1 MAADQRIVIENC
13 SIATVDAHDT
23 EYADGYVVIVGN
35 RIESLGAGRA
45 PEGLENVV
53 RRIDATGHLV
63 TPGLVNT
70 HHHYY
75 QWITRG
81 LATDHNLFNWLVA
94 LYPTWAR
101 IDEPMVYAAAQGSL
115 AMMARG
121 GVTTAMDHH
130 YVFPRDSGD
139 LSGAIIRAARETGVR
154 FTLAR
159 GSMDRSEKDGG
170 LPPDFAVET
179 LEGALTATEATV
191 KEHHD
196 PSFDA
201 MTQVA
206 VAPCSPFSVSTELL
220 RQGAELARRL
230 GVRLHTHGSETVEE
244 EQFCKELFGM
254 GPTDYFESTGWLGED
269 VWMAHC
275 VHMNDSDIAAFA
287 RTKTGVAHC
296 PSSNARLAAGIA
308 RVPDMLAA
316 GVPVGLGVDG
326 TASNES
332 GELHTELRNALLI
345 NRLGAHKE
353 AALNA
358 RQALRL
364 GTYGG
369 AQVLGR
375 ASQIGSLEPGKLADL
390 VLWKLDTLAHASI
403 ADPVTALVFGA
414 AAPVTASFVNGR
426 QIVEAGRLLHVDE
439 DAIARATGAEPRGGP
454 PPAGGYPL
462 SPLGPGGPGGEAG
475 PRPGGRGPRTGSTAA
490 VSWARAALR
499 APRNGHR
506 PSVPHDHMHHLPET
520 RVRADVSTDRRSRPC
535 PRIPCTPSTRNSPP

>member
-1 MAADQRIVIENC
+1 MADSRIVIENC
-13 SIATVDAHDT
+13 AIATVDANDT
-23 EYADGYVVIVGN
+23 EYASGHVVVADN
-35 RIESLGAGRA
+35 LIESVGAGSA
-45 PEGLENVV
+45 PAGLENVV
-53 RRIDATGHLV
+53 RRVDATGHLL

-70 HHHYY
+70 HHHFY

-81 LATDHNLFNWLVA
+81 LATDHNLFDWLVA

-101 IDEPMVYAAAQGSL
+101 IDEPMVRAAAQGSL

-130 YVFPRDSGD
+130 YVYPRGSGD
-139 LSGAIIRAARETGVR
+139 LTGAIIGAAAETGVR

-159 GSMDRSEKDGG
+159 GSMDRGRSDGG
-170 LPPDFAVET
+170 LPPDFAVES
-179 LEGALTATEATV
+179 LDDALAATEATV
-191 KEHHD
+191 DRYHD
-196 PSFDA
+196 ASFDA
-201 MTQVA
+201 MTQIA
-206 VAPCSPFSVSTELL
+206 VAPCSPFSVSTELM
-220 RQGAELARRL
+220 RQGAELARRK

-254 GPTDYFESTGWLGED
+254 GPTDYFESTGWLGTD

-287 RTKTGVAHC
+287 RTGTGVAHC

-308 RVPDMLAA
+308 RVPDMLKA

-345 NRLGAHKE
+345 NRLGAHRE
-353 AALNA
+353 SALNA

-375 ASQIGSLEPGKLADL
+375 ADQFGSIQTGKLADL
-390 VLWKLDTLAHASI
+390 VLWKLDTLAHSAI
-403 ADPVTALVFGA
+403 EDPVVALVFGA
-414 AAPVTASFVNGR
+414 AAPVTLSLVNGR
-426 QIVEAGRLLHVDE
+426 TVVEDNHLTTVDE
-439 DAIARATGAEPRGGP
+439 DAVAR
-454 PPAGGYPL
+454 
-462 SPLGPGGPGGEAG
+462 
-475 PRPGGRGPRTGSTAA
+475 
-490 VSWARAALR
+490 
-499 APRNGHR
+499 
-506 PSVPHDHMHHLPET
+506 
-520 RVRADVSTDRRSRPC
+520 
-535 PRIPCTPSTRNSPP
+535 STRTEARRLASIAAAG

>member
-1 MAADQRIVIENC
+1 MAPSAAPSRIVIENAA
-13 SIATVDAHDT
+13 IATVDADDT
-23 EYADGYVVIVGN
+23 EYASGYVVVADN
-35 RIESLGAGRA
+35 KIESIGAGQA
-45 PEGLENVV
+45 PAGLENVV
-53 RRIDATGHLV
+53 RRVDGTGHLV
-63 TPGLVNT
+63 TPGLINT
-70 HHHYY
+70 HHHFY

-101 IDEPMVYAAAQGSL
+101 IDEQMARVAAQGSL

-130 YVFPRDSGD
+130 YVYPKGSGD
-139 LSGAIIRAARETGVR
+139 LSGAIIGAASDMGVR

-179 LEGALTATEATV
+179 LEGALAATEETV
-191 KEHHD
+191 DKHHD
-196 PSFDA
+196 ASFGA

-206 VAPCSPFSVSTELL
+206 VAPCSPFSVSTELMK
-220 RQGAELARRL
+220 QGAELARRL

-244 EQFCKELFGM
+244 EKFCHELFGM

-287 RTKTGVAHC
+287 RTGTGVAHC

-308 RVPDMLAA
+308 RVPDMLKA

-345 NRLGAHKE
+345 NRLGAHRE

-364 GTYGG
+364 GTAGG
-369 AQVLGR
+369 ARVLGR
-375 ASQIGSLEPGKLADL
+375 AAEIGSLEAGKLADL
-390 VLWKLDTLAHASI
+390 VLWKIDGIGHSSI
-403 ADPVTALVFGA
+403 ADPVTAIVFGA
-414 AAPVTASFVNGR
+414 AAPVTLSLVNGKPV
-426 QIVEAGRLLHVDE
+426 VEDGRLLRADE
-439 DAIARATGAEPRGGP
+439 DAIARDARQEAQRLARITAE
-454 PPAGGYPL
+454 A
-462 SPLGPGGPGGEAG
+462 
-475 PRPGGRGPRTGSTAA
+475 
-490 VSWARAALR
+490 
-499 APRNGHR
+499 
-506 PSVPHDHMHHLPET
+506 
-520 RVRADVSTDRRSRPC
+520 
-535 PRIPCTPSTRNSPP
+535 

>member
-1 MAADQRIVIENC
+1 MAASADPRTTRRTVIENC

-23 EYADGYVVIVGN
+23 EYASGYIVVADQ
-35 RIESLGAGRA
+35 RIESIGAGSA
-45 PEGLENVV
+45 PEGLTGVV
-53 RRIDATGHLV
+53 RRVDGTGHLA

-70 HHHYY
+70 HHHFY

-81 LATDHNLFNWLVA
+81 LATDHNLFDWLVA

-101 IDEPMVYAAAQGSL
+101 VDEPMVRAAARGSL

-130 YVFPRDSGD
+130 YVYPQGSGD
-139 LSGAIIRAARETGVR
+139 LSGAIIGAARDTGVR

-179 LEGALTATEATV
+179 LDGALAATEATIDA
-191 KEHHD
+191 HHD
-196 PSFDA
+196 ASPGA
-201 MTQVA
+201 MTQIA

-220 RQGAELARRL
+220 RQGAELARRR

-254 GPTDYFESTGWLGED
+254 GPTDYFESTGWLGDD

-287 RTKTGVAHC
+287 RTGTGVAHC

-332 GELHTELRNALLI
+332 GELHTELRNALLV
-345 NRLGAHKE
+345 NRLGAHREK
-353 AALNA
+353 ALNA

-364 GTYGG
+364 GTHGG
-369 AQVLGR
+369 ARVLGR
-375 ASQIGSLEPGKLADL
+375 ADEIGSLEAGKLADL

-414 AAPVTASFVNGR
+414 AAPVTLSLVNGR
-426 QIVEAGRLLHVDE
+426 TVVEDNHLTTVDE
-439 DAIARATGAEPRGGP
+439 DAIAR
-454 PPAGGYPL
+454 
-462 SPLGPGGPGGEAG
+462 
-475 PRPGGRGPRTGSTAA
+475 
-490 VSWARAALR
+490 
-499 APRNGHR
+499 
-506 PSVPHDHMHHLPET
+506 ET
-520 RVRADVSTDRRSRPC
+520 RDEARRLAQ
-535 PRIPCTPSTRNSPP
+535 IAAGA

>member
-1 MAADQRIVIENC
+1 MAASRIVIENC
-13 SIATVDAHDT
+13 AIATVDAHDT
-23 EYADGYVVIVGN
+23 EYASGHVVVADN
-35 RIESLGAGRA
+35 RIESVGAGPA
-45 PEGLENVV
+45 PEGLQNVT
-53 RRIDATGHLV
+53 RRIDGTGHLL

-70 HHHYY
+70 HHHFY

-81 LATDHNLFNWLVA
+81 LATDHNLFDWLVA

-101 IDEPMVYAAAQGSL
+101 IDEPMVRAAAEGSL

-130 YVFPRDSGD
+130 YVFPQGSGD
-139 LSGAIIRAARETGVR
+139 LSGAIIGAARDLGVR

-159 GSMDRSEKDGG
+159 GSMDLSEKDGG

-179 LEGALTATEATV
+179 LDGALAATADTV
-191 KEHHD
+191 DKHHD
-196 PSFDA
+196 ASFGA

-220 RQGAELARRL
+220 RQGAELARAK

-244 EQFCKELFGM
+244 EKFCHERFGM
-254 GPTDYFESTGWLGED
+254 GPTAYFESTGWLGDD

-275 VHMNDSDIAAFA
+275 VHMNDADIAAFA
-287 RTKTGVAHC
+287 RTGTGVAHC

-345 NRLGAHKE
+345 NRLGAHRE

-364 GTYGG
+364 GTHGG
-369 AQVLGR
+369 ARVLGR
-375 ASQIGSLEPGKLADL
+375 GDQTGSVEAGKLADL
-390 VLWKLDTLAHASI
+390 VLWKVDGLGHSTI

-414 AAPVTASFVNGR
+414 PAPVTASFVDGR
-426 QIVEAGRLLHVDE
+426 QIVEHDRLLTADE
-439 DAIARATGAEPRGGP
+439 DRIARSARDEAQRLARIA
-454 PPAGGYPL
+454 AG
-462 SPLGPGGPGGEAG
+462 
-475 PRPGGRGPRTGSTAA
+475 T
-490 VSWARAALR
+490 
-499 APRNGHR
+499 
-506 PSVPHDHMHHLPET
+506 
-520 RVRADVSTDRRSRPC
+520 
-535 PRIPCTPSTRNSPP
+535 

>member
-1 MAADQRIVIENC
+1 MADSRIVIENC
-13 SIATVDAHDT
+13 AIATVDANDT
-23 EYADGYVVIVGN
+23 EYASGHVVVADN
-35 RIESLGAGRA
+35 LIESVGAGSA
-45 PEGLENVV
+45 PAGLENVV
-53 RRIDATGHLV
+53 RRVDATGHLL

-70 HHHYY
+70 HHHFY

-81 LATDHNLFNWLVA
+81 LATDHNLFDWLVA

-101 IDEPMVYAAAQGSL
+101 IDEPMVRAAAQGSL

-130 YVFPRDSGD
+130 YVYPRGSGD
-139 LSGAIIRAARETGVR
+139 LTGAIIGAAAETGVR

-159 GSMDRSEKDGG
+159 GSMDRGRSDGG
-170 LPPDFAVET
+170 LPPDFAVES
-179 LEGALTATEATV
+179 LDDALAATEATV
-191 KEHHD
+191 DRYHD
-196 PSFDA
+196 ASFDA
-201 MTQVA
+201 MTQIA
-206 VAPCSPFSVSTELL
+206 VAPCSPFSVSTELMC
-220 RQGAELARRL
+220 QGAELARRR

-254 GPTDYFESTGWLGED
+254 GPTDYFESTGWLGAD

-287 RTKTGVAHC
+287 RTGTGVAHC

-308 RVPDMLAA
+308 RVPDMLKA

-345 NRLGAHKE
+345 NRLGAHRE
-353 AALNA
+353 SALNA

-375 ASQIGSLEPGKLADL
+375 ADQFGSIETGKLADL
-390 VLWKLDTLAHASI
+390 VLWKLDTLAHSAI
-403 ADPVTALVFGA
+403 ADPVVALVFGA
-414 AAPVTASFVNGR
+414 AAPVTLSLVNGR
-426 QIVEAGRLLHVDE
+426 TVVEDNHLTTVDE
-439 DAIARATGAEPRGGP
+439 DAVAR
-454 PPAGGYPL
+454 
-462 SPLGPGGPGGEAG
+462 
-475 PRPGGRGPRTGSTAA
+475 
-490 VSWARAALR
+490 
-499 APRNGHR
+499 
-506 PSVPHDHMHHLPET
+506 
-520 RVRADVSTDRRSRPC
+520 
-535 PRIPCTPSTRNSPP
+535 STRTEARRLASIAAAG

>member
-1 MAADQRIVIENC
+1 MAPSAAPQRIVIENC
-13 SIATVDAHDT
+13 AIATVDANDT
-23 EYADGYVVIVGN
+23 EYASGYLVVADN
-35 RIESLGAGRA
+35 KIESIGAGQA
-45 PEGLENVV
+45 PQGLENVV
-53 RRIDATGHLV
+53 RRIDGTGHLV
-63 TPGLVNT
+63 TPGLINT
-70 HHHYY
+70 HHHFY

-101 IDEPMVYAAAQGSL
+101 IDEQMGRVAAQGSL

-130 YVFPRDSGD
+130 YVYPRNAGD
-139 LSGAIIRAARETGVR
+139 LSGAIIGAASEMGVR

-159 GSMDRSEKDGG
+159 GSMDRSVKDGG

-179 LEGALTATEATV
+179 LEGALAGTEETIDRF
-191 KEHHD
+191 HD
-196 PSFDA
+196 ASFDS
-201 MTQVA
+201 MIQVA
-206 VAPCSPFSVSTELL
+206 VAPCSPFSVSTELMK
-220 RQGAELARRL
+220 QGAELARRR

-254 GPTDYFESTGWLGED
+254 GPTDYFESTGWLGND

-287 RTKTGVAHC
+287 RTGTGVAHC

-345 NRLGAHKE
+345 NRLNAQHRE
-353 AALNA
+353 RALNA

-375 ASQIGSLEPGKLADL
+375 ADQIGSLEAGKLADF

-426 QIVEAGRLLHVDE
+426 QIVENGRLTTVDE
-439 DAIARATGAEPRGGP
+439 DVIAVATRE
-454 PPAGGYPL
+454 
-462 SPLGPGGPGGEAG
+462 EAQ
-475 PRPGGRGPRTGSTAA
+475 RLARIAA
-490 VSWARAALR
+490 QA
-499 APRNGHR
+499 
-506 PSVPHDHMHHLPET
+506 
-520 RVRADVSTDRRSRPC
+520 
-535 PRIPCTPSTRNSPP
+535 

>member
-1 MAADQRIVIENC
+1 MAPSAAPSRIVIENAA
-13 SIATVDAHDT
+13 IATVDADDT
-23 EYADGYVVIVGN
+23 EYASGYVVVADN
-35 RIESLGAGRA
+35 KIESIGAGQA
-45 PEGLENVV
+45 PAGLENVV
-53 RRIDATGHLV
+53 RRVDGTGHLV
-63 TPGLVNT
+63 TPGLINT
-70 HHHYY
+70 HHHFY

-101 IDEPMVYAAAQGSL
+101 IDEQMARVAAQGSL

-130 YVFPRDSGD
+130 YVYPKGSGD
-139 LSGAIIRAARETGVR
+139 LSGAIIGAASDMGVR

-179 LEGALTATEATV
+179 LEGALAATEETV
-191 KEHHD
+191 DQHHD
-196 PSFDA
+196 ASFGA

-206 VAPCSPFSVSTELL
+206 VAPCSPFSVSTELMK
-220 RQGAELARRL
+220 QGAELARRL

-244 EQFCKELFGM
+244 EKFCHELFGM

-287 RTKTGVAHC
+287 RTGTGVAHC

-308 RVPDMLAA
+308 RVPDMLKA

-345 NRLGAHKE
+345 NRLGAHRE

-364 GTYGG
+364 GTAGG
-369 AQVLGR
+369 ARVLGR
-375 ASQIGSLEPGKLADL
+375 AAEIGSLEAGKLADL
-390 VLWKLDTLAHASI
+390 VLWKIDGIGHSSI
-403 ADPVTALVFGA
+403 ADPVTAIVFGA
-414 AAPVTASFVNGR
+414 AAPVTLSLVNGKPV
-426 QIVEAGRLLHVDE
+426 VEDGRLLHADE
-439 DAIARATGAEPRGGP
+439 DAIARDARQEAQRLARITAE
-454 PPAGGYPL
+454 A
-462 SPLGPGGPGGEAG
+462 
-475 PRPGGRGPRTGSTAA
+475 
-490 VSWARAALR
+490 
-499 APRNGHR
+499 
-506 PSVPHDHMHHLPET
+506 
-520 RVRADVSTDRRSRPC
+520 
-535 PRIPCTPSTRNSPP
+535 

>member
-1 MAADQRIVIENC
+1 MAAAQRIVIENC
-13 SIATVDAHDT
+13 SIATVDADDT
-23 EYADGYVVIVGN
+23 EYATGYVVVAGD
-35 RIESLGAGRA
+35 RIESLGAGSA

-53 RRIDATGHLV
+53 RRVDGTGHLA

-70 HHHYY
+70 HHHFY

-81 LATDHNLFNWLVA
+81 LATDHNLFDWLVA

-101 IDEPMVYAAAQGSL
+101 IDEQMVYAAAQGSL

-130 YVFPRDSGD
+130 YVFPKGSGD

-159 GSMDRSEKDGG
+159 GSMDRGEKDGG

-179 LEGALTATEATV
+179 LEDALAATEATV
-191 KEHHD
+191 DEHHD
-196 PSFDA
+196 ASFGA
-201 MTQVA
+201 MTQIA

-220 RQGAELARRL
+220 TQGAELARRK

-244 EQFCKELFGM
+244 EQFCEERFGM

-287 RTKTGVAHC
+287 RTRTGVAHC

-332 GELHTELRNALLI
+332 GELHTELRNALLV
-345 NRLGAHKE
+345 NRLGAHRE

-364 GTYGG
+364 GTFGG

-375 ASQIGSLEPGKLADL
+375 AAEIGSLEPGKLADL
-390 VLWKLDTLAHASI
+390 VLWRLDTLAHASI
-403 ADPVTALVFGA
+403 ADPVTALVLGA
-414 AAPVTASFVNGR
+414 AAPVTLSLVGGLPV
-426 QIVEAGRLLHVDE
+426 VENSRLLNVDE
-439 DAIARATGAEPRGGP
+439 DAVARSTRAEAQRLARITARA
-454 PPAGGYPL
+454 
-462 SPLGPGGPGGEAG
+462 
-475 PRPGGRGPRTGSTAA
+475 
-490 VSWARAALR
+490 
-499 APRNGHR
+499 
-506 PSVPHDHMHHLPET
+506 
-520 RVRADVSTDRRSRPC
+520 
-535 PRIPCTPSTRNSPP
+535 

>member
-1 MAADQRIVIENC
+1 MAAAQRVVIENAA
-13 SIATVDAHDT
+13 IATVDAQDT
-23 EYADGYVVIVGN
+23 EYAEGHLVLAGN

-45 PEGLENVV
+45 PEGLQDVT

-70 HHHYY
+70 HHHFY

-81 LATDHNLFNWLVA
+81 LATDHNLFDWLVA

-130 YVFPRDSGD
+130 YVFPKDSGD

-154 FTLAR
+154 LTLAR
-159 GSMDRSEKDGG
+159 GSMDLGEKDGG

-179 LEGALTATEATV
+179 LEGALTATEETV
-191 KEHHD
+191 RQHHD
-196 PSFDA
+196 ASSDA

-220 RQGAELARRL
+220 KEGAELARRL

-244 EQFCKELFGM
+244 ERFCHERFGM
-254 GPTDYFESTGWLGED
+254 GPTDYLESTGWLGED

-287 RTKTGVAHC
+287 RTGTGVAHC

-332 GELHTELRNALLI
+332 GELHTELRNALLV
-345 NRLGAHKE
+345 NRLGPHRE
-353 AALNA
+353 AALTA

-375 ASQIGSLEPGKLADL
+375 AVETGSLEPGKLADL
-390 VLWKLDTLAHASI
+390 VLWRLDTLAHASI
-403 ADPVTALVFGA
+403 ADPVTALVLGA

-426 QIVEAGRLLHVDE
+426 QIVENGRLLTVDE
-439 DAIARATGAEPRGGP
+439 DAIARSTRQEARRLARIA
-454 PPAGGYPL
+454 AGG
-462 SPLGPGGPGGEAG
+462 
-475 PRPGGRGPRTGSTAA
+475 
-490 VSWARAALR
+490 
-499 APRNGHR
+499 
-506 PSVPHDHMHHLPET
+506 
-520 RVRADVSTDRRSRPC
+520 
-535 PRIPCTPSTRNSPP
+535 

>member
-1 MAADQRIVIENC
+1 MAADRRTVIENC
-13 SIATVDAHDT
+13 AIATVDAQDT
-23 EYADGYVVIVGN
+23 EHATGHLVLAGD
-35 RIESLGAGRA
+35 RIESLGPGPA
-45 PEGLENVV
+45 PEGLENVA
-53 RRIDATGHLV
+53 RRIDATGHLA

-70 HHHYY
+70 HHHFY
-75 QWITRG
+75 QWLTRG
-81 LATDHNLFNWLVA
+81 LATDHNLFDWLVA

-101 IDEPMVYAAAQGSL
+101 IDEAMVHAAAQGSL

-130 YVFPRDSGD
+130 YVFPRGSGD
-139 LSGAIIRAARETGVR
+139 LSAAIIEAARAMGVR

-159 GSMDRSEKDGG
+159 GSMDRGESDGG

-179 LEGALTATEATV
+179 LDDALAATEETV
-191 KEHHD
+191 RRHHD
-196 PSFDA
+196 TSPGA

-206 VAPCSPFSVSTELL
+206 VAPCSPFSVSTELM
-220 RQGAELARRL
+220 RQGADLARRL

-244 EQFCKELFGM
+244 EKFCHELFGM
-254 GPTDYFESTGWLGED
+254 GPTDYFESTGWLGDD

-287 RTKTGVAHC
+287 RTGTGVAHC

-345 NRLGAHKE
+345 NRLGAHREK
-353 AALNA
+353 ALTA

-364 GTYGG
+364 GTHGG
-369 AQVLGR
+369 ARVLGR
-375 ASQIGSLEPGKLADL
+375 ADEIGSLEPGKLADL
-390 VLWKLDTLAHASI
+390 VLWRMDTLAHASI

-426 QIVEAGRLLHVDE
+426 QIVENGRLLTADE
-439 DAIARATGAEPRGGP
+439 DAVARTTRAEARRLARIA
-454 PPAGGYPL
+454 
-462 SPLGPGGPGGEAG
+462 
-475 PRPGGRGPRTGSTAA
+475 
-490 VSWARAALR
+490 
-499 APRNGHR
+499 GH
-506 PSVPHDHMHHLPET
+506 
-520 RVRADVSTDRRSRPC
+520 A
-535 PRIPCTPSTRNSPP
+535 

>member
-1 MAADQRIVIENC
+1 MAAARRIVIENC
-13 SIATVDAHDT
+13 SIATVDADDT
-23 EYADGYVVIVGN
+23 EYPSGHLVIDGD
-35 RIESLGAGRA
+35 RIETLGAGRA

-53 RRIDATGHLV
+53 RRIDATGHLM

-70 HHHYY
+70 HHHFY
-75 QWITRG
+75 QWLTRG
-81 LATDHNLFNWLVA
+81 LATDHNLFDWLVA

-101 IDEPMVYAAAQGSL
+101 IDEPMVYAAARGSL
-115 AMMARG
+115 ATLARG

-130 YVFPRDSGD
+130 YVHPKDSGD

-159 GSMDRSEKDGG
+159 GSMDLGEKDGG

-179 LEGALTATEATV
+179 LDGALAATERTV
-191 KEHHD
+191 QEHHD
-196 PSFDA
+196 TSFGA
-201 MTQVA
+201 LTQVA
-206 VAPCSPFSVSTELL
+206 VAPCSPFSVSTELM
-220 RQGAELARRL
+220 REGAELARRL

-244 EQFCKELFGM
+244 EQFCKERFGM

-287 RTKTGVAHC
+287 RTRTGVAHC

-345 NRLGAHKE
+345 NRLGAHRE
-353 AALNA
+353 HALST

-375 ASQIGSLEPGKLADL
+375 AAEIGSLEPGKLADL

-403 ADPVTALVFGA
+403 ADPVAALVLGA
-414 AAPVTASFVNGR
+414 AAPVTASFVHGR
-426 QIVEAGRLLHVDE
+426 QIVEDGRLLHIDE
-439 DAIARATGAEPRGGP
+439 DAVAR
-454 PPAGGYPL
+454 
-462 SPLGPGGPGGEAG
+462 
-475 PRPGGRGPRTGSTAA
+475 
-490 VSWARAALR
+490 
-499 APRNGHR
+499 
-506 PSVPHDHMHHLPET
+506 
-520 RVRADVSTDRRSRPC
+520 
-535 PRIPCTPSTRNSPP
+535 STRHEAQRLARIAGQG

>member
-1 MAADQRIVIENC
+1 MAADRRTVIENC
-13 SIATVDAHDT
+13 AIATVDVADT
-23 EYADGYVVIVGN
+23 EYATGHLVLAGD
-35 RIESLGAGRA
+35 RIESLGPGPA
-45 PEGLENVV
+45 PEGLENVT
-53 RRIDATGHLV
+53 RRIDATGHLA

-70 HHHYY
+70 HHHFY
-75 QWITRG
+75 QWLTRG
-81 LATDHNLFNWLVA
+81 LATDHNLFDWLVA

-101 IDEPMVYAAAQGSL
+101 IDEAMVHAAAQGSL

-130 YVFPRDSGD
+130 YVFPRGSGD
-139 LSGAIIRAARETGVR
+139 LSEAIITAARDMGVR

-159 GSMDRSEKDGG
+159 GSMDRGESDGG

-179 LEGALTATEATV
+179 LDDALAATEETV
-191 KEHHD
+191 RRHHD
-196 PSFDA
+196 TSPGA

-206 VAPCSPFSVSTELL
+206 VAPCSPFSVSTELM

-244 EQFCKELFGM
+244 EKFCHELFGM
-254 GPTDYFESTGWLGED
+254 GPTDYFASTGWLGED

-287 RTKTGVAHC
+287 RTGTGVAHC

-345 NRLGAHKE
+345 NRLGAHREK
-353 AALNA
+353 ALTA

-364 GTYGG
+364 GTHGG
-369 AQVLGR
+369 ARVLGR
-375 ASQIGSLEPGKLADL
+375 ADEIGSLEPGKLADL
-390 VLWKLDTLAHASI
+390 VLWRMDTLAHASI

-426 QIVEAGRLLHVDE
+426 QIVENGRLLTADE
-439 DAIARATGAEPRGGP
+439 DAVARTTRAEARRLARIAGQ
-454 PPAGGYPL
+454 
-462 SPLGPGGPGGEAG
+462 
-475 PRPGGRGPRTGSTAA
+475 
-490 VSWARAALR
+490 V
-499 APRNGHR
+499 
-506 PSVPHDHMHHLPET
+506 
-520 RVRADVSTDRRSRPC
+520 
-535 PRIPCTPSTRNSPP
+535 

>member
-1 MAADQRIVIENC
+1 MAATAAARTIIENC
-13 SIATVDAHDT
+13 AIATVDANDT
-23 EYADGYVVIVGN
+23 EYASGYVVVAGN
-35 RIESLGAGRA
+35 RIESIGAGKA
-45 PEGLENVV
+45 PEGLANVV
-53 RRIDATGHLV
+53 RRIDGTGHLV

-70 HHHYY
+70 HHHFY

-101 IDEPMVYAAAQGSL
+101 IDEPMVTAAAQGSL

-130 YVFPRDSGD
+130 YVFPQGSGD
-139 LSGAIIRAARETGVR
+139 LSSAIIGAASDMGVR

-159 GSMDRSEKDGG
+159 GSMDRSVKDGG

-179 LEGALTATEATV
+179 LEGALAGTEATV
-191 KEHHD
+191 DQHHD
-196 PSFDA
+196 ASFDA

-220 RQGAELARRL
+220 KQGAELARRK

-254 GPTDYFESTGWLGED
+254 GPTDYFESTGWLGSD

-287 RTKTGVAHC
+287 RTGTGVAHC

-345 NRLGAHKE
+345 NRLGAHRE

-375 ASQIGSLEPGKLADL
+375 ADQIGSLEAGKLADL
-390 VLWKLDTLAHASI
+390 VMWKIDGLGHSTI
-403 ADPVTALVFGA
+403 ADPVTAIVFGA
-414 AAPVTASFVNGR
+414 AAPVTLSLVNGKPV
-426 QIVEAGRLLHVDE
+426 VEDNHLITVDE
-439 DAIARATGAEPRGGP
+439 DAIAR
-454 PPAGGYPL
+454 
-462 SPLGPGGPGGEAG
+462 S
-475 PRPGGRGPRTGSTAA
+475 
-490 VSWARAALR
+490 ARAEAQRL
-499 APRNGHR
+499 A
-506 PSVPHDHMHHLPET
+506 
-520 RVRADVSTDRRSRPC
+520 
-535 PRIPCTPSTRNSPP
+535 RIVAQG

>member
-1 MAADQRIVIENC
+1 MAPSSADRIVIENVA
-13 SIATVDAHDT
+13 IATVDAQDT
-23 EYADGYVVIVGN
+23 EYASGHIVVAGN
-35 RIESLGAGRA
+35 VIESIGAGGA

-53 RRIDATGHLV
+53 RRVDGTGHLA

-70 HHHYY
+70 HHHFY

-101 IDEPMVYAAAQGSL
+101 IDEQMTYAAAQGSL

-130 YVFPRDSGD
+130 YVFPQGSGD
-139 LSGAIIRAARETGVR
+139 LSGSIIRAASEMGVR

-179 LEGALTATEATV
+179 LEGALAATEETV
-191 KEHHD
+191 KKHHD
-196 PSFDA
+196 ASFGA

-220 RQGAELARRL
+220 KQGAELARRL

-244 EQFCKELFGM
+244 EKFCHELFGM

-269 VWMAHC
+269 VWMAHS
-275 VHMNDSDIAAFA
+275 VHMNDSDIAAFG

-345 NRLGAHKE
+345 NRLGAHRE

-375 ASQIGSLEPGKLADL
+375 AGEIGSLETGKLADL
-390 VLWKLDTLAHASI
+390 VLWKMDTLAHSSI
-403 ADPVTALVFGA
+403 LDPVTALVFGA
-414 AAPVTASFVNGR
+414 AAPVTLSLVNGVPV
-426 QIVEAGRLLHVDE
+426 VEDSRLLHVDE
-439 DAIARATGAEPRGGP
+439 DAIARSTRD
-454 PPAGGYPL
+454 
-462 SPLGPGGPGGEAG
+462 EAQ
-475 PRPGGRGPRTGSTAA
+475 RLARIA
-490 VSWARAALR
+490 ARA
-499 APRNGHR
+499 
-506 PSVPHDHMHHLPET
+506 
-520 RVRADVSTDRRSRPC
+520 
-535 PRIPCTPSTRNSPP
+535 

>member
-1 MAADQRIVIENC
+1 MAQRIVIENAA
-13 SIATVDAHDT
+13 IATVDARDT
-23 EYADGYVVIVGN
+23 EHTSGHVVVADNV
-35 RIESLGAGRA
+35 IESVGAGRA
-45 PEGLENVV
+45 PEGLTDVV

-70 HHHYY
+70 HHHFY

-101 IDEPMVYAAAQGSL
+101 IDEQMTYAAAQGSL

-130 YVFPRDSGD
+130 YVFPKGSGD

-179 LEGALTATEATV
+179 LDGALAATEATV
-191 KEHHD
+191 NEHHD
-196 PSFDA
+196 ASFGA

-244 EQFCKELFGM
+244 EKFCHELFGM

-275 VHMNDSDIAAFA
+275 VHMNDSDIHAFA
-287 RTKTGVAHC
+287 RTRTGVAHC

-332 GELHTELRNALLI
+332 GELHTELRNALLV
-345 NRLGAHKE
+345 NRLGPHRE
-353 AALNA
+353 AALDA
-358 RQALRL
+358 RKALRL

-375 ASQIGSLEPGKLADL
+375 AAEIGSLEPGKLADL
-390 VLWKLDTLAHASI
+390 VLWRLDTLAHASI

-414 AAPVTASFVNGR
+414 AAPVTLSLVGGR
-426 QIVEAGRLLHVDE
+426 AVVEDGRLLHVDE
-439 DAIARATGAEPRGGP
+439 DAIAR
-454 PPAGGYPL
+454 
-462 SPLGPGGPGGEAG
+462 
-475 PRPGGRGPRTGSTAA
+475 
-490 VSWARAALR
+490 
-499 APRNGHR
+499 
-506 PSVPHDHMHHLPET
+506 
-520 RVRADVSTDRRSRPC
+520 
-535 PRIPCTPSTRNSPP
+535 STRDEARRLARIAAGD

>member
-1 MAADQRIVIENC
+1 MAADRRTVIENC
-13 SIATVDAHDT
+13 AIATVDVADT
-23 EYADGYVVIVGN
+23 EYATGHLVLAGA
-35 RIESLGAGRA
+35 RIESLGPGPA
-45 PEGLENVV
+45 PEGLGHVT
-53 RRIDATGHLV
+53 RRIDATGHLA

-70 HHHYY
+70 HHHFY
-75 QWITRG
+75 QWLTRG
-81 LATDHNLFNWLVA
+81 LATDHNLFDWLVA

-101 IDEPMVYAAAQGSL
+101 IDEAMVHAAAQGSL

-130 YVFPRDSGD
+130 YVFPRGSGD
-139 LSGAIIRAARETGVR
+139 LSGAIITAARDMGVR

-159 GSMDRSEKDGG
+159 GSMDRGESDGG

-179 LEGALTATEATV
+179 LDDALAATEETV
-191 KEHHD
+191 RRHHD
-196 PSFDA
+196 TSPGA
-201 MTQVA
+201 MTQIA
-206 VAPCSPFSVSTELL
+206 VAPCSPFSVSTELM
-220 RQGAELARRL
+220 RRGAELARRL

-244 EQFCKELFGM
+244 EKFCHELFGM
-254 GPTDYFESTGWLGED
+254 GPTDYFASTGWLGED

-287 RTKTGVAHC
+287 RTGTGVAHC

-345 NRLGAHKE
+345 NRLGAHREK
-353 AALNA
+353 ALTA

-364 GTYGG
+364 GTHGG
-369 AQVLGR
+369 ARVLGR
-375 ASQIGSLEPGKLADL
+375 ADEIGSLEPGKLADL
-390 VLWKLDTLAHASI
+390 VLWRMDTLAHASI

-426 QIVEAGRLLHVDE
+426 QIVENGRLLTADE
-439 DAIARATGAEPRGGP
+439 DAVART
-454 PPAGGYPL
+454 
-462 SPLGPGGPGGEAG
+462 
-475 PRPGGRGPRTGSTAA
+475 
-490 VSWARAALR
+490 
-499 APRNGHR
+499 
-506 PSVPHDHMHHLPET
+506 T
-520 RVRADVSTDRRSRPC
+520 RVEARRLA
-535 PRIPCTPSTRNSPP
+535 RIAGQV

>member
-1 MAADQRIVIENC
+1 MAASRIVIENC
-13 SIATVDAHDT
+13 AIATVDAHGT
-23 EYADGYVVIVGN
+23 EYASGHVVVADN
-35 RIESLGAGRA
+35 RIESVGAGRA
-45 PEGLENVV
+45 PAALERVV
-53 RRIDATGHLV
+53 RRIDGTGHLV

-70 HHHYY
+70 HHHFY

-81 LATDHNLFNWLVA
+81 LATDHNLFDWLVA
-94 LYPTWAR
+94 LYPIWAR
-101 IDEPMVYAAAQGSL
+101 IDEPMVRAAARGSL

-130 YVFPRDSGD
+130 YVYPRGTGD
-139 LSGAIIRAARETGVR
+139 LSGAIIGAAAETGVR

-159 GSMDRSEKDGG
+159 GSMDRGASDGG
-170 LPPDFAVET
+170 LPPDFAVES
-179 LEGALTATEATV
+179 LDSALAATEETV
-191 KEHHD
+191 DRHHD
-196 PSFDA
+196 PAFDA
-201 MTQVA
+201 MTQIA

-220 RQGAELARRL
+220 SQGAELARRK

-254 GPTDYFESTGWLGED
+254 GPTDYFESTGWLGSD

-287 RTKTGVAHC
+287 RTGTGVAHC
-296 PSSNARLAAGIA
+296 PSSNARLGAGIA
-308 RVPDMLAA
+308 RVPEMLAA

-345 NRLGAHKE
+345 NRLGARRE
-353 AALNA
+353 SALNA

-375 ASQIGSLEPGKLADL
+375 AAQIGSIEPGKLADL

-403 ADPVTALVFGA
+403 ADPVVALVFGA
-414 AAPVTASFVNGR
+414 AAPVTLSLVNGETV
-426 QIVEAGRLLHVDE
+426 VEDGRLTTVDE
-439 DAIARATGAEPRGGP
+439 DAVAR
-454 PPAGGYPL
+454 
-462 SPLGPGGPGGEAG
+462 
-475 PRPGGRGPRTGSTAA
+475 
-490 VSWARAALR
+490 
-499 APRNGHR
+499 
-506 PSVPHDHMHHLPET
+506 ET
-520 RVRADVSTDRRSRPC
+520 RSEARRLA
-535 PRIPCTPSTRNSPP
+535 RIAAEG

>member
-1 MAADQRIVIENC
+1 MAPSAAQRVVIENC
-13 SIATVDAHDT
+13 AIATVDAGDT
-23 EYADGYVVIVGN
+23 EYASGYLVLAGN
-35 RIESLGAGRA
+35 RIEAVGAGKA

-53 RRIDATGHLV
+53 RRIDGRGHLA

-70 HHHYY
+70 HHHFY

-81 LATDHNLFNWLVA
+81 LATDHNLFDWLVA

-101 IDEPMVYAAAQGSL
+101 IDERMTYAAARGSL

-130 YVFPRDSGD
+130 YVYPHGSGD
-139 LSGAIIRAARETGVR
+139 LSGSIIRAAAETGVR

-179 LEGALTATEATV
+179 LEGALAATEETV
-191 KEHHD
+191 RKHHD
-196 PSFDA
+196 ASFDA

-220 RQGAELARRL
+220 REGAELARRL

-244 EQFCKELFGM
+244 EKFCHELFGM

-275 VHMNDSDIAAFA
+275 VHMNDSDIEAFA
-287 RTKTGVAHC
+287 RTRTGVAHC

-308 RVPDMLAA
+308 RVPDMLKA

-345 NRLGAHKE
+345 NRLGAHRE

-375 ASQIGSLEPGKLADL
+375 AEQIGSLEPGKLADV
-390 VLWKLDTLAHASI
+390 VLWKMDTLAHASI
-403 ADPVTALVFGA
+403 TDPVTALVFGA

-426 QIVEAGRLLHVDE
+426 QIVEDGRLLTVDE
-439 DAIARATGAEPRGGP
+439 DAV
-454 PPAGGYPL
+454 
-462 SPLGPGGPGGEAG
+462 
-475 PRPGGRGPRTGSTAA
+475 A
-490 VSWARAALR
+490 VSTREEAQRLARIAAQ
-499 APRNGHR
+499 G
-506 PSVPHDHMHHLPET
+506 
-520 RVRADVSTDRRSRPC
+520 
-535 PRIPCTPSTRNSPP
+535 

>member
-1 MAADQRIVIENC
+1 MAASADSRTTERIVIENC

-23 EYADGYVVIVGN
+23 EYASGYIVVADN
-35 RIESLGAGRA
+35 RIESIGAGKA
-45 PEGLENVV
+45 PEGLTGVV
-53 RRIDATGHLV
+53 RRIDGTGHLA

-70 HHHYY
+70 HHHFY

-81 LATDHNLFNWLVA
+81 LATDNNLFDWLVA

-101 IDEPMVYAAAQGSL
+101 IDEPMARTAAQGSL

-130 YVFPRDSGD
+130 YVYPQGSGD
-139 LSGAIIRAARETGVR
+139 LSGAIIGAARDMGVR

-179 LEGALTATEATV
+179 LDGALAATEATIDA
-191 KEHHD
+191 HHD
-196 PSFDA
+196 ASFGA

-206 VAPCSPFSVSTELL
+206 VAPCSPFSVSTELM
-220 RQGAELARRL
+220 RQGAELARRR

-254 GPTDYFESTGWLGED
+254 GPTDYFESTGWLGDD

-287 RTKTGVAHC
+287 RTGTGVAHC

-345 NRLGAHKE
+345 NRLGAHREK
-353 AALNA
+353 ALNA

-364 GTYGG
+364 GTHGG
-369 AQVLGR
+369 ARVLGR
-375 ASQIGSLEPGKLADL
+375 GDEIGSLEPGKLADL

-414 AAPVTASFVNGR
+414 AAPVTLSLVNGR
-426 QIVEAGRLLHVDE
+426 TVVEDSRLTTVDE
-439 DAIARATGAEPRGGP
+439 DAIARATRDEARRLAQIAAGA
-454 PPAGGYPL
+454 
-462 SPLGPGGPGGEAG
+462 
-475 PRPGGRGPRTGSTAA
+475 
-490 VSWARAALR
+490 
-499 APRNGHR
+499 
-506 PSVPHDHMHHLPET
+506 
-520 RVRADVSTDRRSRPC
+520 
-535 PRIPCTPSTRNSPP
+535 

>member
-1 MAADQRIVIENC
+1 MAAAQRIVIENGA
-13 SIATVDAHDT
+13 IATVDDRDT
-23 EYADGYVVIVGN
+23 EYATGYVVIADH

-45 PEGLENVV
+45 PEDLENVV
-53 RRIDATGHLV
+53 RRVDASGHLV

-70 HHHYY
+70 HHHFY

-81 LATDHNLFNWLVA
+81 LATDHNLFDWLTA

-101 IDEPMVYAAAQGSL
+101 IDEAMVYAAAQGSL

-130 YVFPRDSGD
+130 YVFPRGAGD
-139 LSGAIIRAARETGVR
+139 LSGAIVRAARETGVR

-159 GSMDRSEKDGG
+159 GSMDRGESDGG
-170 LPPDFAVET
+170 LPPDFAVES
-179 LEGALTATEATV
+179 LDDALAATEETV
-191 KEHHD
+191 RQHHD
-196 PSFDA
+196 ASFGA

-206 VAPCSPFSVSTELL
+206 VAPCSPFSVSTELM

-244 EQFCKELFGM
+244 EKFCHELFGM
-254 GPTDYFESTGWLGED
+254 GPTDYFESTGWLGAD

-287 RTKTGVAHC
+287 RTGTGVAHC
-296 PSSNARLAAGIA
+296 PSSNARLAAGTA
-308 RVPDMLAA
+308 RVPDLLAA

-332 GELHTELRNALLI
+332 GELHTELRNALLVH
-345 NRLGAHKE
+345 RLGAHREK
-353 AALNA
+353 AMNA

-364 GTYGG
+364 GTFGG

-375 ASQIGSLEPGKLADL
+375 AAETGSLEPGKLADL
-390 VLWKLDTLAHASI
+390 VLWRMDTLAHASI

-414 AAPVTASFVNGR
+414 AAPVTASFAHGR
-426 QIVEAGRLLHVDE
+426 QIVEDGRLLTVDE
-439 DAIARATGAEPRGGP
+439 DAIAR
-454 PPAGGYPL
+454 
-462 SPLGPGGPGGEAG
+462 
-475 PRPGGRGPRTGSTAA
+475 
-490 VSWARAALR
+490 
-499 APRNGHR
+499 
-506 PSVPHDHMHHLPET
+506 
-520 RVRADVSTDRRSRPC
+520 
-535 PRIPCTPSTRNSPP
+535 STRDEARRLARIAAQG